1 MVAGLALAA
10 FADPPVASFTMDP
23 PEPRSGQLV
32 TFTSTATGTVEAQ
45 SWDLDGDGRCDDAT
59 GATAQRTFPAPAT
72 YAVELCVSGPDGDAS
87 QVRRITVGDVAPE
100 ASFRLL
106 PEAPRAGRPVTLV
119 STATDPDSAMTAFD
133 WDLDGDGAFDD
144 AQGVAVPWTFDR
156 AGEVIVGLQVTDAFG
171 LTSVALQR
179 VVVAAARLVPLS
191 PSPVVRLAGRFTSA
205 GTVVTRLTVKAPA
218 GAWVDVRCRG
228 ARRGCRFRRVAR
240 RSDGDRWR
248 VRQAQGPLTAGA
260 AVVVRVRRP
269 GALGTYVRFTVRA
282 GAAPKRVDRC
292 LPPRPAKPGSCP

>member
-72 YAVELCVSGPDGDAS
+72 YAIELCVSGPDGDAS

-100 ASFRLL
+100 ASFRVL

-191 PSPVVRLAGRFTSA
+191 PSPVVRPGRPLHLGGDGRHA
-205 GTVVTRLTVKAPA
+205 AHRQGPGRRVGRRALPRRPARLPVPARGTPLGRGPVA
-218 GAWVDVRCRG
+218 GAPG
-228 ARRGCRFRRVAR
+228 
-240 RSDGDRWR
+240 
-248 VRQAQGPLTAGA
+248 AGA
-260 AVVVRVRRP
+260 AHGGRRRRRP
-269 GALGTYVRFTVRA
+269 GA
-282 GAAPKRVDRC
+282 
-292 LPPRPAKPGSCP
+292 PPRRARDLRALHRPRRCRPQARRPVPAATPGQAG